1 MTQVLIVED
10 QKMAQEN
17 MEAVIKASENYTLA
31 GIIPNAA
38 DAELF
43 CMRGGVDLIL
53 MDVCT
58 ARDESGIEACAII
71 KKKFPKIKII
81 IVTSLAEHT
90 FIEMARA
97 ARADS
102 FWYKDASHGELI
114 IVMDRTMSGER
125 IFPDKTPEVKLG
137 LTTSYELTR
146 FEFDVLRALMQSTS
160 DEDAANMLGCTK
172 ANIRWHVSRILEKTG
187 YRTRT
192 ELLIAIAQKN
202 LIIVTPDKKIGK
214 ENSQS

>member
-1 MTQVLIVED
+1 MMINVLIVED

-17 MEAVIKASENYTLA
+17 MESIINASDSYTLA
-31 GIIPNAA
+31 GIITNAA

-81 IVTSLAEHT
+81 VVTSMAEHT
-90 FIEMARA
+90 FIEKARA

-114 IVMDRTMSGER
+114 SVMDKTMAGEH

-137 LTTSYELTR
+137 LTTSYELTQS
-146 FEFDVLRALMQSTS
+146 ELDVLRALMQSTS
-160 DEDAANMLGCTK
+160 DEDAAAMLGCTK
-172 ANIRWHVSRILEKTG
+172 ANIRWHLGKILDKTG
-187 YRTRT
+187 YRTRM
-192 ELLIAIAQKN
+192 ELLIAVAQKN
-202 LIIVTPDKKIGK
+202 LIIVTPDKALDE
-214 ENSQS
+214 ENF

>member
-1 MTQVLIVED
+1 MIRVLIVED

-17 MEAVIKASENYTLA
+17 MEAIIKASENYTLA

-58 ARDESGIEACAII
+58 LRDENGIDAAEII
-71 KKKFPKIKII
+71 KRKFSRIKVI
-81 IVTSLAEHT
+81 IVTSMAEHT
-90 FIEMARA
+90 FIEKAKA
-97 ARADS
+97 VGVDS

-114 IVMDRTMSGER
+114 SIMDQTMAGEH
-125 IFPDKTPEVKLG
+125 IFPDKTLEVKLG

-146 FEFDVLRALMQSTS
+146 SELEVIRALMQSTS
-160 DEDAANMLGCTK
+160 DEDAAKMLNCTK
-172 ANIRWHVSRILEKTG
+172 ANVRWHLSKVLEKTG
-187 YRTRT
+187 YRTRM
-192 ELLIAIAQKN
+192 ELLIAVAQKN
-202 LIIVTPDKKIGK
+202 LIIVTPDKAL
-214 ENSQS
+214 EEE

>member
-1 MTQVLIVED
+1 MTSVLIVED

-17 MEAVIKASENYTLA
+17 MESIIKTSENYTLA

-58 ARDESGIEACAII
+58 ARDENGIEACGVI
-71 KKKFPKIKII
+71 KKKFPKIKVIV
-81 IVTSLAEHT
+81 VTSMAEHT
-90 FIEMARA
+90 FIEKARA

-114 IVMDRTMSGER
+114 SVMDRTMAGER

-137 LTTSYELTR
+137 FTTSYELTQS
-146 FEFDVLRALMQSTS
+146 ELDVLRALMQSTS
-160 DEDAANMLGCTK
+160 DEDAATMLGCTK
-172 ANIRWHVSRILEKTG
+172 ANIRWHVGKILEKTG
-187 YRTRT
+187 YRTRM
-192 ELLIAIAQKN
+192 ELLIAVAQKN
-202 LIIVTPDKKIGK
+202 LIIVTPDKALD
-214 ENSQS
+214 EDNF

>member
-1 MTQVLIVED
+1 MINVLIVED

-17 MEAVIKASENYTLA
+17 MESIINVSESYTLA
-31 GIIPNAA
+31 GIITNAA

-81 IVTSLAEHT
+81 IVTSMAEHT
-90 FIEMARA
+90 FIEKARA

-114 IVMDRTMSGER
+114 SVMDRTMAGER

-137 LTTSYELTR
+137 LTTSYELTQS
-146 FEFDVLRALMQSTS
+146 ELDVLRALMQSTS

-172 ANIRWHVSRILEKTG
+172 ANIRWHLGKILDKTG
-187 YRTRT
+187 YRTRM
-192 ELLIAIAQKN
+192 ELLIAVAQKN
-202 LIIVTPDKKIGK
+202 LIIVTPDKAL
-214 ENSQS
+214 EEE

>member
-1 MTQVLIVED
+1 MTRVLIVED
-10 QKMAQEN
+10 QRMAQEN
-17 MEAVIKASENYTLA
+17 MESIIAQSEYYTLA

-58 ARDESGIEACAII
+58 ARDENGIEACGVI
-71 KKKFPKIKII
+71 KKKFPKIKVIV
-81 IVTSLAEHT
+81 VTSMAEHT
-90 FIEMARA
+90 FIEKARA

-114 IVMDRTMSGER
+114 AVMDRTMAGER

-137 LTTSYELTR
+137 FTTSYELTQS
-146 FEFDVLRALMQSTS
+146 ELEVLRALMQSTS
-160 DEDAANMLGCTK
+160 DEDAATMLGCTK
-172 ANIRWHVSRILEKTG
+172 ANIRWHVSKILEKTG
-187 YRTRT
+187 YRTRM
-192 ELLIAIAQKN
+192 ELLIAVAQKN
-202 LIIVTPDKKIGK
+202 LIIVTPDKALD
-214 ENSQS
+214 EDNF

>member
-1 MTQVLIVED
+1 MNKVLIVED

-17 MEAVIKASENYTLA
+17 MEAIIDSSENYSLS

-43 CMRGGVDLIL
+43 CMREKIDLIL

-58 ARDESGIEACAII
+58 MRDESGIEATAII

-81 IVTSLAEHT
+81 IVTSMAEHT
-90 FIEMARA
+90 FIEKAKK

-102 FWYKDASHGELI
+102 FWYKDASRGELLS
-114 IVMDRTMSGER
+114 VMDKTMAGEH
-125 IFPDKTPEVKLG
+125 IFPQRTPEVRLG
-137 LTTSYELTR
+137 LSSSYELTAS
-146 FEFDVLRALMQSTS
+146 ELDVLRALMQSTN
-160 DEDAANMLGCTK
+160 DEDAAAMLGCSK
-172 ANIRWHVSRILEKTG
+172 SNIRWHLGKILDKTG
-187 YRTRT
+187 YRSRM

-202 LIIVTPDKKIGK
+202 LIIVTPDKDL
-214 ENSQS
+214 E